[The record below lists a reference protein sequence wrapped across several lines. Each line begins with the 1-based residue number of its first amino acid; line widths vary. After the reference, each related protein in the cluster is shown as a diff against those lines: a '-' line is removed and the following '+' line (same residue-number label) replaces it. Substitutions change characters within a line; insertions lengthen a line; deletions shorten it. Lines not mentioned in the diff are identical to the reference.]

1 MDMLMLTLV
10 VPCAIE
16 ESLFDALLELTPADT
31 GFTTFHAEGHGRSL
45 AQASASER
53 VRGRRAQS
61 LTVLILPAAAIDT
74 LIAALQL
81 RFAGSGL
88 HWWTAPA
95 DATGR
100 LA

>member
-10 VPCAIE
+10 APRAIE
-16 ESLFDALLELTPADT
+16 ESLFDALLELAPADA
-31 GFTTFHAEGHGRSL
+31 GFTTFHGEGHGRSL

-61 LTVLILPAAAIDT
+61 LTVLVVPSAEIGRLLAG
-74 LIAALQL
+74 LQL

-88 HWWTAPA
+88 HWWTAPVTA
-95 DATGR
+95 QGR